1 MEFSMLK
8 DKVTKESLIQ
18 ALNDVIWYNGLG
30 DYVRQMID
38 LEPNKNRY
46 ILCPYYEL
54 IMDDQCLETI
64 WMICVLLF
72 GDYGTSPR
80 SGWIEDV
87 DGYRAFL
94 KTILPE
100 EPLF

>member
-1 MEFSMLK
+1 MEFSMPK

-18 ALNDVIWYNGLG
+18 ALNDVVWYNGLS
-30 DYVRQMID
+30 DCVQQMID

-46 ILCPYYEL
+46 ILCPRDL
-54 IMDDQCLETI
+54 TIDDQCLETI

-72 GDYGTSPR
+72 GDYGVSPR

-100 EPLF
+100 EPVF

>member
-1 MEFSMLK
+1 MPR

-18 ALNDVIWYNGLG
+18 ALNDVVWYNGLG
-30 DYVRQMID
+30 DRVRQMID
-38 LEPNKNRY
+38 LEPNNNRI
-46 ILCPYYEL
+46 ILCPHEL
-54 IMDDQCLETI
+54 IILSDQSLEII

-72 GDYGTSPR
+72 GDYGVSPR

>member
-18 ALNDVIWYNGLG
+18 ALNDVVWYNGLS
-30 DYVRQMID
+30 DHIWKMID
-38 LEPNKNRY
+38 LEPSEYRY
-46 ILCPYYEL
+46 ILCPYDL
-54 IMDDQCLETI
+54 TMGDQCLETI

-72 GDYGTSPR
+72 GDYGVSPR

>member
-38 LEPNKNRY
+38 LEPS
-46 ILCPYYEL
+46 E
-54 IMDDQCLETI
+54 
-64 WMICVLLF
+64 
-72 GDYGTSPR
+72 
-80 SGWIEDV
+80 
-87 DGYRAFL
+87 
-94 KTILPE
+94 
-100 EPLF
+100 